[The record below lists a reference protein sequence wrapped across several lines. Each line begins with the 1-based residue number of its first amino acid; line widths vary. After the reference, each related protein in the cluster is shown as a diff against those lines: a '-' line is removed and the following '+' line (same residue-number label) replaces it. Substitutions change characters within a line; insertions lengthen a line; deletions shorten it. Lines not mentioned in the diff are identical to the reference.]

1 MRKLSHI
8 ILLAAGLLV
17 IPLFGYATDNAAF
30 DQPFPHGFYPDGR
43 SVKQVFTQT
52 QKVEPKKT
60 ASGRDRFK
68 RPGMLYSIPSHRIDV
83 IALQERFTS
92 RSVFEYLRF
101 VPGVWVTGGFYS
113 QRVQIRGGSNVLYL
127 LDGMRVDAGTIQSL
141 NPWDVDFIDV
151 LKGPRASIYGGLA
164 SNGVIA
170 VYTRLGP
177 VEPRNRGF
185 HTPHLIRPAFTTVNE
200 LESPILPKDANEAV
214 RDASDYYGELVRNSV
229 RISR

>member
-52 QKVEPKKT
+52 QKVEPKKNGP
-60 ASGRDRFK
+60 GRDRFK
-68 RPGMLYSIPSHRIDV
+68 RPGMLYGSPSHRIDA
-83 IALQERFTS
+83 IALQERFTPL
-92 RSVFEYLRF
+92 SVFDYLRF
-101 VPGVWVTGGFYS
+101 APGLWVSGGLNNE
-113 QRVQIRGGSNVLYL
+113 RVQIRGGSNVLYL
-127 LDGMRVDAGTIQSL
+127 LDGMQVDAGVIQAL

-151 LKGPRASIYGGLA
+151 LKGPRAYIYGSLA

-170 VYTRLGP
+170 VYTRMGP
-177 VEPRNRGF
+177 VEPRNQGF
-185 HTPHLIRPAFTTVNE
+185 RTPHLIRPAFTTVDAIGA
-200 LESPILPKDANEAV
+200 PVLPEVGALA
-214 RDASDYYGELVRNSV
+214 DASDYYGELVLRALSK
-229 RISR
+229 